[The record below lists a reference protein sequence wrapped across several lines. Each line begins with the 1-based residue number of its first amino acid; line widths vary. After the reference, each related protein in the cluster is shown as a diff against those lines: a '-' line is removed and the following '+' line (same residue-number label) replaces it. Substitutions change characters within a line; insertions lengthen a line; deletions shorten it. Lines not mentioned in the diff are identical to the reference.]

1 MAEDKENLNKVQDS
15 LGQSSNETEQ
25 KINQLQL
32 YEQSLQNI
40 LLQKQQF
47 QAQATE
53 IDSALSQLEGS
64 SVSYKIIGNIMI
76 KSKKEELE
84 KDLKEKKSIAQLRI
98 KTFEKQESDIKEKV
112 KSLQEEVMKNIQNK
126 D

>member
-98 KTFEKQESDIKEKV
+98 KTFDKQESDINEKV